1 MNYPEQNSNSSNPF
15 YDNFKFSFSMVN
27 DTLKELKESHSTL
40 DSRISQ
46 IVDSEKFYINGFP
59 VLKNILFLSP
69 KKNDLKKLSKALD
82 RLADLVEA
90 FDSIESKLNLVQTVQ
105 SDPHWFAWAFG
116 DFSSEIPNNID
127 TITE

>member
-1 MNYPEQNSNSSNPF
+1 MNYPEQIPNGAKPF
-15 YDNFKFSFSMVN
+15 YDNFRFSFSMVN
-27 DTLKELKESHSTL
+27 DTFKELKENHSKL

-59 VLKNILFLSP
+59 VLRNILHLSP

-90 FDSIESKLNLVQTVQ
+90 FDSLESKINLIETVQ
-105 SDPHWFAWAFG
+105 SDPQWFAWAFG
-116 DFSSEIPNNID
+116 DFSSEVPNHIE
-127 TITE
+127 TISE

>member
-1 MNYPEQNSNSSNPF
+1 MNSSQQIPSGSNPF

-27 DTLKELKESHSTL
+27 HTFKELQESHSKL

-46 IVDSEKFYINGFP
+46 IVDSEKFFINGFP
-59 VLKNILFLSP
+59 VIRNILALSP
-69 KKNDLKKLSKALD
+69 KKNELKKLSKALD

-90 FDSIESKLNLVQTVQ
+90 FDSLESKINLIETVK

-116 DFSSEIPNNID
+116 DFSSEVPNHID
-127 TITE
+127 ATSE

>member
-1 MNYPEQNSNSSNPF
+1 MNYPEQIPNGLDAV

-27 DTLKELKESHSTL
+27 DTFKELQEHHSNL
-40 DSRISQ
+40 DARISQ
-46 IVDSEKFYINGFP
+46 IVDSEKFFINGFP

-90 FDSIESKLNLVQTVQ
+90 FDSIESKINLIETVRQ
-105 SDPHWFAWAFG
+105 DPHWFAWAFG
-116 DFSSEIPNNID
+116 DFSNEIPNDINI
-127 TITE
+127 ISE